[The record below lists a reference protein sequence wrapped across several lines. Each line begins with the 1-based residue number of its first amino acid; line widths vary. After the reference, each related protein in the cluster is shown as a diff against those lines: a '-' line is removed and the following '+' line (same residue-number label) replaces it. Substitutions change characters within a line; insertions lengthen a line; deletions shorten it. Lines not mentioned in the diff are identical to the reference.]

1 MVYYIHGGGFAAGNN
16 QGNFR
21 TLVGSKSMMVVSISY
36 RLGVFG
42 FLPLD
47 SAEARTTTNRG
58 NWGILDQQAALQ
70 WGNKFVSSF
79 GGDPLLSTVV
89 GSSAGGESALY
100 HSVIPGSFLKFR
112 F

>member
-1 MVYYIHGGGFAAGNN
+1 
-16 QGNFR
+16 
-21 TLVGSKSMMVVSISY
+21 MVVSISY

-58 NWGILDQQAALQ
+58 NWGILDQQAALK

-100 HSVIPGSFLKFR
+100 HSVIPGSFFKFQ
-112 F
+112 FLI